1 MGFEIM
7 TKTLA
12 GLVVR
17 IVNISPSGGAIF
29 RLLPED
35 TAKSVRVV
43 ASGKAVPVAP
53 AIGDSLVVHG
63 DYAND
68 RTYGYQFKATASA
81 FLIPTGRN
89 IVKFLASNPRFSWLG
104 RPTVNRLWSSLG
116 ERLQVCLTSSEIGEL
131 ARAGKISAADAL
143 RLIRSWRSHVQE
155 SEAAAFF
162 VGRGLPVSAVPKALE
177 LWGDKTL
184 AQVATNPYSLAA
196 FTPWTEIDKVCTEQL
211 GVSFEDEIRL
221 VSACKSCMEDYVH
234 RGRSMGISKSV
245 LIQKLRA
252 RLGKVA
258 FARESVRLAGERGVF
273 SSCLSSGVL
282 LQPPGIRMLEQ
293 AFRERVGLGQRS
305 PSTTGPSVGTNALP
319 APVSPAPAAAEH
331 PVFSFLPVDS
341 NASYD
346 WADLDSARVHA
357 FPSASMRAH
366 FAAAD
371 VRTVLYSELV
381 SGAYPRSG
389 LSELV
394 LFGAETMD
402 IAMATALLY
411 AIPRNAAVIVVSP
424 RSVRGSDESF
434 WFFLQSLDGERD
446 QCARDVADVSTA
458 DDVIANSL
466 GTKKISVQTDSEA
479 NELALALFREADETS
494 TALLVATQSQD
505 AKVLND
511 ILHAEFV
518 DLRQAMNL
526 PTTFFQIC
534 ERKQATVGTR
544 VVARSD
550 VMGKQIRAGAVGVV
564 TKMLFASATPDE
576 VGSKVDLQLALIDF
590 DTAGLVSLSTS
601 ECTALDFGYAIPLS
615 LDRWS
620 AVAHRIFLSRA
631 AIDATLLCS
640 SIARTKQSVV
650 FIEHG
655 LAQPSTKL

>member
-1 MGFEIM
+1 M

-12 GLVVR
+12 GVVVR

-35 TAKSVRVV
+35 TVKSVRVV

-81 FLIPTGRN
+81 LRIPTGRT
-89 IVKFLASNPRFSWLG
+89 IVNFLASNPAFSWLG

-116 ERLQVCLTSSEIGEL
+116 ERLQACLSSSEIGEL
-131 ARAGKISAADAL
+131 AWAGKISGADAL
-143 RLIRSWRSHVQE
+143 RLIRSWRSYVQE
-155 SEAAAFF
+155 SEAAEFF
-162 VGRGLPVSAVPKALE
+162 VERGLPVSAVSKALA

-184 AQVATNPYSLAA
+184 AQVAANPYCLTA
-196 FTPWTEIDKVCTEQL
+196 FIPWTEIDKICTELL
-211 GVSFEDEIRL
+211 GVSFEDEGRL
-221 VSACKSCMEDYVH
+221 VSACRSCMENYVH

-245 LIQKLRA
+245 LIRKLTA

-258 FARESVRLAGERGVF
+258 LARESVRLACERDVF
-273 SSCLSSGVL
+273 SSCLSNGIL
-282 LQPPGIRMLEQ
+282 LKPPGIRILEQ
-293 AFRERVGLGQRS
+293 AFRERAHRGQRS
-305 PSTTGPSVGTNALP
+305 APTTAQGVGTNALP
-319 APVSPAPAAAEH
+319 APISPALAQAQHRA
-331 PVFSFLPVDS
+331 FTFLPVDS

-346 WADLDSARVHA
+346 WDALDSARVHL

-366 FAAAD
+366 FAPSD

-381 SGAYPRSG
+381 SGAYRLSG
-389 LSELV
+389 VSEFV
-394 LFGAETMD
+394 LFGVETMD
-402 IAMATALLY
+402 IAMATVLFY
-411 AIPRNAAVIVVSP
+411 AIPRSVEVTIVSP

-434 WFFLQSLDGERD
+434 WFFLQSLEGERD
-446 QCARDVADVSTA
+446 QCVRAMSDVSTA
-458 DDVIANSL
+458 DALIAISL
-466 GTKKISVQTDSEA
+466 GAKKILVQTDSEA
-479 NELALALFREADETS
+479 REVALALFREADETS

-505 AKVLND
+505 AMVLND
-511 ILHAEFV
+511 ILHAEYF
-518 DLRQAMNL
+518 DLRREMNL
-526 PTTFFQIC
+526 TTAFFHIC

-550 VMGKQIRAGAVGVV
+550 VMGKKIRAGAVGVV
-564 TKMLFASATPDE
+564 TEILSASATPDE
-576 VGSKVDLQLALIDF
+576 LGSKVDLQVALIDF

-601 ECTALDFGYAIPLS
+601 ECTALDFGYAVPLS

-620 AVAHRIFLSRA
+620 AVAHRIFLCRT

-650 FIEHG
+650 FLEHG
-655 LAQPSTKL
+655 RA